1 MPEQPPPVPGV
12 PTPAPLPKA
21 PTVIKEPPAGRKFPC
36 VKCGARL
43 DFDPKARS
51 LQCPYCGHVEKIEKG
66 QAGVQERDLEEYL
79 SRQEGETMVQGRKLE
94 VKCQT
99 CAAVV
104 LLEDKVAAK

>member
-1 MPEQPPPVPGV
+1 MPKD
-12 PTPAPLPKA
+12 PAPQARPPA
-21 PTVIKEPPAGRKFPC
+21 VNKEPPAGRKFPC

-79 SRQEGETMVQGRKLE
+79 SRQTGDTIVAGRKLE
-94 VKCQT
+94 VKCHT
-99 CAAVV
+99 CGAIV
-104 LLEDKVAAK
+104 LLEDRV